1 MPALD
6 LFSFPKTRKSKE
18 TGKAPMNIPDNTICR
33 RLRITGRVQGVGFR
47 WSLGA
52 EARALGLA
60 GWVCNRHDGSVEAL
74 LVGRAEAVTA
84 LAEWA
89 RHGPPGSRVD
99 SFFSQEENTAGLE
112 RLQDFEQR
120 STC

>member
-1 MPALD
+1 MD
-6 LFSFPKTRKSKE
+6 YFSFSKTCKSKE

-47 WSLGA
+47 WSLCT

-60 GWVCNRHDGSVEAL
+60 GWVCNRPDGSVEAL
-74 LVGRAEAVTA
+74 LVGRTGAVTA

-89 RHGPPGSRVD
+89 RHGPPGARVD
-99 SFFSQEENTAGLE
+99 SFSSQEESAVGLAGL
-112 RLQDFEQR
+112 QNFEQR